1 MGRTQ
6 TVTIMF
12 CDLVASTERRARLG
26 DDAFDEFSG
35 RFIAT
40 LRDQIARSGG
50 RELTNLGDGLMAVWT
65 ESTADA
71 VACATAMHHAVSALD
86 GEDPPRL
93 RVGISVGEVAQAGGE
108 YSGMPIVEAARL
120 EAAASPGRTLANA
133 VVRALVGT
141 RRELRFRDMGALL
154 LKGIPVPLV
163 AVEVIDD
170 EGPVAPPL
178 HTSPLPT
185 SPLHAPL
192 FSQPE
197 RPAAE
202 NHTTSN
208 PSGRLSS
215 LPPHRGGGSIVV
227 ENVAVLVADVVEPR
241 ALPTQAADD
250 LLRGH
255 LAVLR
260 QAIAETV
267 GREVKS
273 LGRGVMVVFPSTS
286 AAISCAV
293 VMHQGI
299 EREGRGVRHGPGLRV
314 GLSVGEVSI
323 EHSEHFGDP
332 VVEATELCAGCAE
345 GQILATDMVRLMAGR
360 RSRHVCR
367 PVGPRH
373 LPGLPEPVQT
383 IEVTWEPVDRTVGS
397 SVPLPGRLSTR
408 TAVTMVGRENEIGE
422 LADAFKRVESGQGRE
437 ALLIS
442 GEAGMGKT
450 TLLARAAQ
458 SAFDQGACVLFGHCE
473 EDLATPYQL
482 FAEALS
488 HYVTHASEQQLLEHV
503 QEHGGELARLVPALG
518 SRFPDLPTS
527 RATDSDT
534 GRYVLFAAVVGLL
547 AMISRSQP
555 VVLVLD
561 DLQWA
566 DSASLQLLRH
576 LSASEQ
582 PLRVLVLGSYRN
594 SRLTRSHPLLETLAA
609 LRRQPG
615 VSRMD
620 LSGLDEQGVVSLM
633 EAAAGDSLD
642 DAGAGLARA
651 LFRET
656 DGNPFF
662 VSEMLRHLNETG
674 KIYQDDAGHWT
685 TVADLGDVA
694 LPDSVREVICSRV
707 GRLGQEAERVLSDA
721 AVIGRDFDLDVLAR
735 TTEISEDDLIDVL
748 DAAAAADLVYELP
761 GVAGRYN
768 FAHALI
774 RHTLYVD
781 MGSTRRARGHKRVA
795 EALEDLCGTNPGSR
809 IGELAR
815 HWVAATQPI
824 ELDKAIT
831 YSRRA
836 GDAALQSLAPHDAVR
851 YYTQALDLAGRGDH
865 PDPVLRI
872 DLAIGLGTAQR
883 QTGDPAFRET
893 LLETAHRAADLGD
906 TKRLVAAAMANDR
919 GFSVLG
925 NVDADKVEILELALG
940 RLPEYHPD
948 RALVLAKLCEA
959 LTYGSPLERRQALAD
974 EAIAI
979 AEASGDDA
987 TMVRVL
993 NDISYPLLVPQ
1004 LLEQSLSHSADAM
1017 ARAERLGDPVLTFWA
1032 ASQRHTAAA
1041 CSGNIDEVDRCLEIL
1056 GELAAQLNQPTLN
1069 WRHLIM
1075 RSTRAQLAGDPT
1087 RAEELANEAF
1097 QIGNDGGEPD
1107 AAALFGA
1114 QMMSVTLQRGTL
1126 GELIPLIEQVAAE
1139 HPGVTP
1145 FMAALAMAHVE
1156 NGQIDA
1162 ACGLLQT
1169 FFASGLDLPVDA
1181 TWTIGMNCYAEAAI
1195 ECRDRTCAAPMLDR
1209 LRPWADRLSY
1219 SGVSAA
1225 GPVNHVL
1232 AGLAS
1237 VLGRFDE
1244 ADAYFVQS
1252 SELSTRIGAKFFL
1265 ARTNLAW
1272 GRMLV
1277 ERRAPGDLDRARDLL
1292 AKAHGAAVAHGYGVI
1307 ERRAT
1312 DALQQVAG

>member
-1 MGRTQ
+1 M
-6 TVTIMF
+6 VTIMF

-26 DDAFDEFSG
+26 DDAFDEFSK
-35 RFIAT
+35 RFLAT

-50 RELTNLGDGLMAVWT
+50 REITNLGDGLMAVWT

-71 VACATAMHHAVSALD
+71 VACATSMHRTVAALD
-86 GEDPPRL
+86 SVDPPRL
-93 RVGISVGEVAQAGGE
+93 RVGISSGEVAQVGDE
-108 YSGMPIVEAARL
+108 FSGMPIVEAARL

-141 RRELRFRDMGALL
+141 RRELRFRDVGALS

-163 AVEVIDD
+163 TVEVIDD
-170 EGPVAPPL
+170 EGPAA
-178 HTSPLPT
+178 SSIPT
-185 SPLHAPL
+185 S
-192 FSQPE
+192 SS
-197 RPAAE
+197 PASSSPA
-202 NHTTSN
+202 
-208 PSGRLSS
+208 SS
-215 LPPHRGGGSIVV
+215 LPQPGRPADQRRTVSGPSEGLESIPPRRGGGSIAV
-227 ENVAVLVADVVEPR
+227 ENVAVLVADVVD
-241 ALPTQAADD
+241 PTGVPAQTADD
-250 LLRGH
+250 IRRGH

-273 LGRGVMVVFPSTS
+273 LGRSVMVVFPSTS

-293 VMHQGI
+293 AMQQGI
-299 EREGRGVRHGPGLRV
+299 EREGRGVRHAPGLRV

-323 EHSEHFGDP
+323 EHGEHFGDP
-332 VVEATELCAGCAE
+332 VIEATELCAGCAE
-345 GQILATDMVRLMAGR
+345 GQILATEMVRLMAGR
-360 RSRHVCR
+360 RSRHACS
-367 PVGPRH
+367 PAGPRDV
-373 LPGLPEPVQT
+373 PGLPEPVQT
-383 IEVTWEPVDRTVGS
+383 VEVAWDPVDRTVGS

-408 TAVTMVGRENEIGE
+408 AAVTVVGREDEIAE
-422 LADAFKRVESGQGRE
+422 LASAFKRVDSGQGRE

-482 FAEALS
+482 FGEALT

-503 QEHGGELARLVPALG
+503 EEHGGELARLVPALG
-518 SRFPDLPTS
+518 SRFPDLPPS
-527 RATDSDT
+527 RGTDSDT
-534 GRYVLFAAVVGLL
+534 ERYVLFAAVVGLL

-576 LSASEQ
+576 LTAAEQ

-594 SRLTRSHPLLETLAA
+594 SRLTRSHRLLETLAA

-615 VSRMD
+615 VSRID
-620 LSGLDEQGVVSLM
+620 LSGLDQSGVVSLM
-633 EAAAGDSLD
+633 EAAAGHPLD
-642 DAGAGLARA
+642 DAGATLARA
-651 LFRET
+651 LCRET

-662 VSEMLRHLNETG
+662 VTEMLRHLNETG
-674 KIYQDDAGHWT
+674 KIYQDGSGHWT
-685 TVADLGDVA
+685 TVADLGDAA
-694 LPDSVREVICSRV
+694 LPDSVREVIGSRV
-707 GRLGQEAERVLSDA
+707 GRLGQEAERVLSAA

-735 TTEISEDDLIDVL
+735 TTEVSEDDLLDVL
-748 DAAAAADLVYELP
+748 DAAAAVDLVYELP

-774 RHTLYVD
+774 QHTLYVD

-795 EALEDLCGTNPGSR
+795 EALEDLCGTNPGTR
-809 IGELAR
+809 VGELAR

-824 ELDKAIT
+824 DLDKAID
-831 YSRRA
+831 YSRQA
-836 GDAALQSLAPHDAVR
+836 GDAALRSLAPHDALR
-851 YYTQALDLAGRGDH
+851 YYNQAFELAGRADH

-872 DLAIGLGTAQR
+872 DLAVGLGTAQR

-893 LLETAHRAADLGD
+893 LLDTAHRAADLGD

-948 RALVLAKLCEA
+948 RALVLAKLCQD
-959 LTYGSPLERRQALAD
+959 LTYGSPLDRRQALAD

-987 TMVRVL
+987 TIVRVL
-993 NDISYPLLVPQ
+993 NDIAYPLLVPS
-1004 LLEQSLSHSADAM
+1004 LLEQSLSNSADAM

-1041 CSGNIDEVDRCLEIL
+1041 CSGNIDEVDRCLEVL

-1075 RSTRAQLAGDPT
+1075 RSTRAQLAGDT
-1087 RAEELANEAF
+1087 ARAEELATEAF

-1107 AAALFGA
+1107 AAALFGT
-1114 QMMSVTLQRGTL
+1114 QMMSVNLQRGTL
-1126 GELIPLIEQVAAE
+1126 VELVPLIEQVAAE
-1139 HPGVTP
+1139 HPGVAT

-1156 NGQIDA
+1156 GGQIDA
-1162 ACGLLQT
+1162 ACGLLQK

-1181 TWTIGMNCYAEAAI
+1181 TWTIGMSCYAEAVI
-1195 ECRDRTCAAPMLDR
+1195 ECRDLTCAAPMLDR
-1209 LRPWADRLSY
+1209 LRPWADRMSY
-1219 SGVSAA
+1219 SGVSAV

-1244 ADAYFVQS
+1244 AEAYFAQS
-1252 SELSTRIGAKFFL
+1252 SELSARIGAKYFA
-1265 ARTNLAW
+1265 ARTDLSW

-1292 AKAHGAAVAHGYGVI
+1292 ARAHDAAGAHGYGVVQ
-1307 ERRAT
+1307 RRAA
-1312 DALQQVAG
+1312 DALHEVGR